1 MAETKVSNQFSV
13 NWHDVKKGLLTAAFT
28 PVFSIMLPLIE
39 KGIFTFEWN
48 RILGTAIAGCMSYLS
63 LMFFMPSKIYVKD
76 ADKEDIKAVKEG
88 EAEVKLTIKK

>member
-1 MAETKVSNQFSV
+1 MEANVSKQFSV

-48 RILGTAIAGCMSYLS
+48 RILGTAIAGCMSYVS
-63 LMFFMPSKIYVKD
+63 LMFFMPSKVYVKD
-76 ADKEDIKAVKEG
+76 VSKEDIKEVKAG
-88 EAEVKLTIKK
+88 EAEVKIIKT